1 MPKLEVSY
9 KKILKLTNVL
19 LTEVSVDNLGS
30 YPIVVEQMENYIKS
44 KGFQPVGPLI
54 QQNAFM
60 EQKEENKLTIRV
72 LRQSNGFI
80 HHVEKP
86 YNMEALLRIPHCLYV
101 RFSGDNHKLQLAYQ
115 KLMLTAYEED
125 IPLRGDSYTVFI
137 EGNDETVTA
146 DIFMPRMD

>member
-60 EQKEENKLTIRV
+60 EQKEENK
-72 LRQSNGFI
+72 
-80 HHVEKP
+80 
-86 YNMEALLRIPHCLYV
+86 
-101 RFSGDNHKLQLAYQ
+101 
-115 KLMLTAYEED
+115 
-125 IPLRGDSYTVFI
+125 
-137 EGNDETVTA
+137 
-146 DIFMPRMD
+146 